1 MKNTSGRILTSA
13 ALSGLL
19 LAAPFSAVVPA
30 FAQADGDIQM
40 PKHEIAAGTQVKVK
54 LLRDLSS
61 DSAQTGDHVRVQVA
75 SDDSSGIPTGTILNG
90 VVTSVSPATPK
101 KAGVLYVRFGTG
113 SGGSSSSYN
122 LATGQFSGKTAS
134 SDKSNY
140 TSIGAGAGA
149 LLGFVRKRKL
159 GDAIGGAVLGG
170 GAGYAANAA
179 QKHGASDID
188 LKKGTEVTIN
198 TTRSVTLQT
207 QIINNY

>member
-1 MKNTSGRILTSA
+1 MNTSGRILTSA

-19 LAAPFSAVVPA
+19 LAAPFSAIVPA
-30 FAQADGDIQM
+30 FAQSDSSVQM

-61 DSAQTGDHVRVQVA
+61 ESAQTGDHVRVQVA
-75 SDDSSGIPTGTILNG
+75 GDDNSGIPTGTILNG
-90 VVTSVSPATPK
+90 VVTSVRPATPK
-101 KAGVLYVRFGTG
+101 SAGVLYVRFGTG

-122 LATGQFSGKTAS
+122 LATAEFTGKSVA

-159 GDAIGGAVLGG
+159 GDALGGALLGG

-188 LKKGTEVTIN
+188 LKSGSEVTIK
-198 TTRSVTLQT
+198 TTHSLTLQT

>member
-1 MKNTSGRILTSA
+1 MKTSGRILTST

-19 LAAPFSAVVPA
+19 LAAPFSVIAPA
-30 FAQADGDIQM
+30 FAQSDSGIQM
-40 PKHEIAAGTQVKVK
+40 PKHEIAPGTQVKVK
-54 LLRDLSS
+54 LLRDINS
-61 DSAQTGDHVRVQVA
+61 DNAQTGDHVRVQVA

-101 KAGVLYVRFGTG
+101 NAGVLYVRFGTG

-122 LATGQFSGKTAS
+122 LATGQFSGKKSS

-140 TSIGAGAGA
+140 TSIGAGVGA
-149 LLGFVRKRKL
+149 LLGFSRKRKL
-159 GDAIGGAVLGG
+159 GDAIGGAILGG

-179 QKHGASDID
+179 QKHGASDIN
-188 LKKGTEVTIN
+188 LKSGTEVTIK
-198 TTRSVTLQT
+198 TTRPLTLQT